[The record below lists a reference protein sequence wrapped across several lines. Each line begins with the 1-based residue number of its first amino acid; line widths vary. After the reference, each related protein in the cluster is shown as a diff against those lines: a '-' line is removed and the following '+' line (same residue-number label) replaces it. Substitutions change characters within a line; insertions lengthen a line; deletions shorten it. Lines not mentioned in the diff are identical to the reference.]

1 MIDKHGTWCINASSR
16 ARTPAHVNA
25 LKERNLKARNPSWKT
40 MRVFSLSKH
49 TIHKSGI
56 YTKLEIQLY
65 HVYTSASV
73 YTKFIP

>member
-25 LKERNLKARNPSWKT
+25 LKERNLKARNPSWKLCASSD
-40 MRVFSLSKH
+40 FSLSKH

-56 YTKLEIQLY
+56 YTKLEIQI
-65 HVYTSASV
+65 V
-73 YTKFIP
+73 KFK